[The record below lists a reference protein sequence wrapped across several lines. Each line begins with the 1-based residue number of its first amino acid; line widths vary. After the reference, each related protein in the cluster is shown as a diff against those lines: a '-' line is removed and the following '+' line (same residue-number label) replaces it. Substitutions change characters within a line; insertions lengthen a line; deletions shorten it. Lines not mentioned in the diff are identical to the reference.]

1 MRTETIRF
9 RVSKLEK
16 SIVKNKAK
24 KSGMLVSE
32 FCRNAIFDKKITY
45 ALTDEELK
53 IYNNLTRFIND
64 FERLANYF
72 KYKDSILS
80 NQVRRVAYELKNEL
94 KKFRR

>member
-16 SIVKNKAK
+16 SIIQNKSK
-24 KSGMLVSE
+24 KCGLIVSE
-32 FCRNAIFDKKITY
+32 FCRNAIFDKRITY
-45 ALTDEELK
+45 ALTDEEIK

-72 KYKDSILS
+72 KHKDSILS
-80 NQVRRVAYELKNEL
+80 NAVRQVAYDLKNEL
-94 KKFRR
+94 RKFKR

>member
-16 SIVKNKAK
+16 SIVKNKAN

-45 ALTDEELK
+45 ALTEEELEV
-53 IYNNLTRFIND
+53 YNNFTRFVND

-72 KYKDSILS
+72 KHKDSILS
-80 NQVRRVAYELKNEL
+80 NEVRQVAYDLKNEL
-94 KKFRR
+94 KKIRR

>member
-16 SIVKNKAK
+16 SIIKNKAI
-24 KSGMLVSE
+24 KSGMIVSE

-53 IYNNLTRFIND
+53 IYNNFTRFIND

-72 KYKDSILS
+72 KYKDNILS
-80 NQVRRVAYELKNEL
+80 NEVRKVAYDLKEEL
-94 KKFRR
+94 KKIRR